1 MPPDDRGINPYAPP
15 VAELGRPAGEINP
28 PELAEAE
35 AVRRRIIN
43 HESWIKCV
51 GVVNYVLAIQFGIGG
66 FVMLVFG
73 FAPWTADEGTAKG
86 PAALI
91 VAAVLLLVAA
101 LSYCI
106 GRGLRGLRAWGR
118 WLTLAWIV
126 LAFLI
131 NFMQIFSDVSE
142 RLKKRFGGT
151 VFSSLVL
158 AFLFWL
164 LRSEKGQI
172 AFSAAYKVAISRTP
186 HIKSGGSSIVKFGGG
201 LLIYFLLSGVEA
213 ALMAGIVIA
222 IFK

>member
-15 VAELGRPAGEINP
+15 IAELGRPAGEINSA
-28 PELAEAE
+28 ELAEAE
-35 AVRRRIIN
+35 ADRRRIIN

-51 GVVNYVLAIQFGIGG
+51 GVVNYVVAVQFGIGG
-66 FVMLVFG
+66 FMMLVFG
-73 FAPWTADEGTAKG
+73 LAPWTADEGTAKG
-86 PAALI
+86 PAALV
-91 VAAVLLLVAA
+91 VAAVLLSVAA
-101 LSYCI
+101 ISYGI
-106 GRGLRGLRAWGR
+106 GRGLRGLRPWGR
-118 WLTLAWIV
+118 RLTLSWIV

-131 NFMQIFSDVSE
+131 NFVQIFADGSE
-142 RLKKRFGGT
+142 RLGKRFGGT

-172 AFSAAYKVAISRTP
+172 AFSEAYNAAISRTP

-213 ALMAGIVIA
+213 ALMVGIVIA